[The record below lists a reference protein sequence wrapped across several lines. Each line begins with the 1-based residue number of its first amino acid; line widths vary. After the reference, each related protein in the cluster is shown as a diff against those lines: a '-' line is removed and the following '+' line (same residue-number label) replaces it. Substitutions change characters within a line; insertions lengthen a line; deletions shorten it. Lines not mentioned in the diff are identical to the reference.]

1 MTKRILLI
9 LILMIFSIPTNGQEK
24 KDINNEEK
32 KEEKNEEKKE
42 EKKEEKTIT
51 DLTKS
56 SKKIDG
62 HFTIYQDTING
73 KLKMVISEKHFEKEF
88 IYFSQIADGVA
99 EAGRFRGA
107 YQNEAIFYLKRYF
120 DKVEFIAPNTNFYFD
135 PKSPLSN
142 SKNANISESIFYST
156 KILAEDKENGSYLID
171 VDKMFI
177 SETLTRIKFPKRP
190 GSSSNSFSLG
200 SFDKEKS
207 KVKEINNYPENT
219 NLKTEYVYN
228 NPSYLN
234 GGSEAVT
241 DARHVSIQ
249 VFHSMISMPDDEFE
263 IRYADPRVGYF
274 TTETNDMTS
283 TSTTNYKDMINKWR
297 LTKKDPKA
305 EMSEPVKPITWWIE
319 NSTPLEWRETITKAV
334 LQWNIAFEKA
344 GFINAMEVKIQ
355 PDDANWDA
363 GDIRYNVLR
372 WTSSPSPPFGG
383 YGPSMVNPR
392 TGEIIAADI
401 MLEFVHFTNRV
412 FYEKL
417 YQDPIENMS
426 LDKSDLDF
434 LSDFDHSCTA
444 GEHVH
449 ENLLYGKTVYPE
461 YSNDD
466 IKLGKLEEDNMMR
479 LIMHEV
485 GHTLGLSHN
494 MRGSHKYSP
503 EELTNP
509 ELIAGKSIN
518 TSVMEYPALN
528 VSLDKSKQ
536 AQFSDITVGP
546 YDNWV
551 IEFGYKP
558 GLTDENRTSLLE
570 RSNEPQLAFGN
581 DADDMRSSNRGIDPR
596 VMVYDLSNDP
606 IRFSIDRFKLNKK
619 IMLELKDKFLNNGS
633 TYEDLRRGYYTLSSS
648 SSTAGTVI
656 SRFIGGVYVDRSVV
670 GQEGATKPYTPVSYK
685 DQKRAFNALRD
696 YIFAPNSFKVSND
709 LYNLLARERRGF
721 DFFSGPEDPKIHDQV
736 LGYQTRVLSHLLHP
750 NTLQRIVDSEL
761 YGNEYKLTEYM
772 SDLNKAMF
780 DADKSGDINTFRQNL
795 QATYVTRLVE
805 IISGKNSS
813 RYKIPVQSMAI
824 YNLEKIM
831 KYVKNNKSGNIS
843 SNAHRNH
850 LRKLISN
857 ALENI

>member
-1 MTKRILLI
+1 M
-9 LILMIFSIPTNGQEK
+9 FSAPFLGQEK
-24 KDINNEEK
+24 QDEK
-32 KEEKNEEKKE
+32 KKTEKTVEKKDVKAE
-42 EKKEEKTIT
+42 DKKDEKKDKTKSIA

-62 HFTIYQDTING
+62 LFPIFQDTING
-73 KLKMVISEKHFEKEF
+73 KLKMIISKDHFDKEY

-99 EAGRFRGA
+99 EAGRFRGS
-107 YQNEAIFYLKRYF
+107 YQNEAIFYMKRYF
-120 DKVEFIAPNTNFYFD
+120 DKIEFIAPNTNFYFD
-135 PKSPLSN
+135 PSSPLSY
-142 SKNANISESIFYST
+142 SKNANISEAIFYST
-156 KILAEDKENGSYLID
+156 KILAEDKENDLFLID
-171 VDKMFI
+171 VNKMFI
-177 SETLTRIKFPKRP
+177 SETLTRIKYPKRP
-190 GSSSNSFSLG
+190 GSSSSSFSLG

-249 VFHSMISMPDDEFE
+249 VFHSMIEMPDDNFE
-263 IRYADPRVGYF
+263 VRYADPRVGFF

-283 TSTTNYKDMINKWR
+283 TSTTNYRDMINKWR
-297 LTKKDPKA
+297 LEKKNPDA
-305 EMSEPVKPITWWIE
+305 ELSEPVKPITWWIE
-319 NSTPLEWRETITKAV
+319 NSTPHEWRETIKYAV
-334 LQWNIAFEKA
+334 LQWNKAFEKA
-344 GFINAMEVKIQ
+344 GFINAMEVKVQ
-355 PDDANWDA
+355 PDDAEWDA

-372 WTSSPSPPFGG
+372 WTSSPRPPFGG

-417 YQDPIENMS
+417 YQDPVKNMS
-426 LDKSDLDF
+426 IDEIDSELNTSF
-434 LSDFDHSCTA
+434 NHICSA

-449 ENLLYGKTVYPE
+449 ENLLYGKTILPE

-466 IKLGKLEEDNMMR
+466 IKLGKLEEDNMIR

-494 MRGSHKYSP
+494 MRGSHLYSP

-536 AQFSDITVGP
+536 AQFSDIAAGP
-546 YDNWV
+546 YDHWI

-558 GLTDENRTSLLE
+558 NLTNTEREKILS

-581 DADDMRSSNRGIDPR
+581 DADDMRSSSRGIDPR

-606 IRFSIDRFKLNKK
+606 IRFSIDRFKLNKSVMK
-619 IMLELKDKFLNNGS
+619 ELRDKFLNDGS

-670 GQEGATKPYTPVSYK
+670 GQKGSTKPYTPVSYE
-685 DQKRAFNALRD
+685 DQKRAFNALRK
-696 YIFAPNSFKVSND
+696 YIFSPDAFKVSND

-761 YGNEYKLTEYM
+761 YGNEYRLTEYM
-772 SDLNKAMF
+772 SDLNDAMF
-780 DADKSGDINTFRQNL
+780 KADKNGNINTFRQNL
-795 QATYVTRLVE
+795 QATYVTRLIE
-805 IISGKNSS
+805 IISGKSS
-813 RYKIPVQSMAI
+813 NRYKIPVKSMAI
-824 YNLEKIM
+824 YNLEKLI
-831 KYVKNNKSGNIS
+831 KSINKSGDIS
-843 SNAHRNH
+843 TVAHKNH
-850 LRKLISN
+850 LKKLISN
-857 ALENI
+857 ALDSI

>member
-9 LILMIFSIPTNGQEK
+9 LILMIFSIPNNGQEK
-24 KDINNEEK
+24 KDLNNEDK

-42 EKKEEKTIT
+42 EKKEEKTIS

-62 HFTIYQDTING
+62 MFTIYQDTING
-73 KLKMVISEKHFEKEF
+73 KLKMVVSKDQFDKEF

-135 PKSPLSN
+135 PSSPLSN
-142 SKNANISESIFYST
+142 SKDANISQAIFYST
-156 KILAEDKENGSYLID
+156 KILAEDKEKGHYLID

-190 GSSSNSFSLG
+190 GSSSSSFSLG

-249 VFHSMISMPDDEFE
+249 VFHSMIAMPDDEFE

-297 LTKKDPKA
+297 LIKKDPEA
-305 EMSEPVKPITWWIE
+305 EMSEPIKPITWWIE
-319 NSTPLEWRETITKAV
+319 NSTPFEWRETITKAV

-355 PDDANWDA
+355 PDDAEWDA

-383 YGPSMVNPR
+383 SGPSMVNPR

-503 EELTNP
+503 DELTNP
-509 ELIAGKSIN
+509 ELIRDKSIN

-581 DADDMRSSNRGIDPR
+581 DADDMRSSSRGIDPR

-772 SDLNKAMF
+772 SDLNKSMF

-795 QATYVTRLVE
+795 QATYVTRLIE

-831 KYVKNNKSGNIS
+831 KYVKSNKSGNIS